1 MKIRSRKIKW
11 LILVCL
17 TISIVFIFGSGTII
31 RAQEEEKY
39 PTWKEWGEKYWP
51 TKPVRGGYLR
61 RAATRYVGMMNPN
74 HWPVGDWTTHY
85 YIFDKP
91 MFRDGTYKANVPWL
105 AKSWE
110 FLDPYT
116 VIMKFH
122 EGVTFHD
129 GSEFSAETVK
139 YQVEW
144 ILDKKN
150 GAWSKAYLRNL
161 KSTEVLDKH
170 TIKWSF
176 KNKWGAFLDTVPA
189 GVVGMQLSAKALA
202 GDSALREVKSLKR
215 KAAKARK
222 KADRLKKK
230 AEAGTEKEKTAAA
243 KAEKKAAKLEKEAK
257 AAATAAKGAKNF
269 DTNPVGTGKYMLEKA
284 SPGNYVKLKRNPN
297 WWFGKSIGH
306 PDMPYLDGVI
316 ISVIPDPAVQLANL
330 RAGKIDT
337 MNVDKANYD
346 LIKDDPNLYVYKF
359 PGNAVASLFFNHA
372 EGPSKN
378 ILVRKAVSHAIDRK
392 ALIIGTQFGLGRIAS
407 SGFPEDHWAHN
418 PNLKPVSYDPELSKK
433 LLAEAGYP
441 GGLSIKGH
449 GGSSPA
455 AITINEAI
463 KAMLKKVGIDW
474 QVDALDQAASSDRV
488 KNREYDLISGGYSN
502 IWEPDIML
510 TNLYHPKGGFNYGRS
525 NNKKAIELMEI
536 GKNETNQS
544 KRQKIYFELE
554 KALYDNYEDAWLWW
568 AIYVVAYNKKVQ
580 GYNNEMNIKFREG
593 FDRSHPL
600 WLKDGK

>member
-91 MFRDGTYKANVPWL
+91 IFRDGTYKANVPWL
-105 AKSWE
+105 AESWE

-161 KSTEVLDKH
+161 KSTEVLDKY

-176 KNKWGAFLDTVPA
+176 KNKWGAFLDTMPA

-202 GDSALREVKSLKR
+202 GDSVLRELKSFNK

-230 AEAGTEKEKTAAA
+230 AAAGTEKEKTAAA
-243 KAEKKAAKLEKEAK
+243 KAEKKAAKLEKMVK
-257 AAATAAKGAKNF
+257 TAAATAKDAKNF
-269 DTNPVGTGKYMLEKA
+269 DTNPVGTGKYMLEEA
-284 SPGNYVKLKRNPN
+284 RPGNFVKLKRNPN

-306 PDMPYLDGVI
+306 PDMP
-316 ISVIPDPAVQLANL
+316 
-330 RAGKIDT
+330 
-337 MNVDKANYD
+337 
-346 LIKDDPNLYVYKF
+346 
-359 PGNAVASLFFNHA
+359 
-372 EGPSKN
+372 
-378 ILVRKAVSHAIDRK
+378 
-392 ALIIGTQFGLGRIAS
+392 
-407 SGFPEDHWAHN
+407 
-418 PNLKPVSYDPELSKK
+418 
-433 LLAEAGYP
+433 
-441 GGLSIKGH
+441 
-449 GGSSPA
+449 
-455 AITINEAI
+455 
-463 KAMLKKVGIDW
+463 
-474 QVDALDQAASSDRV
+474 
-488 KNREYDLISGGYSN
+488 
-502 IWEPDIML
+502 
-510 TNLYHPKGGFNYGRS
+510 
-525 NNKKAIELMEI
+525 
-536 GKNETNQS
+536 
-544 KRQKIYFELE
+544 
-554 KALYDNYEDAWLWW
+554 
-568 AIYVVAYNKKVQ
+568 
-580 GYNNEMNIKFREG
+580 
-593 FDRSHPL
+593 
-600 WLKDGK
+600 